1 MTQAVIW
8 HNPRCS
14 TSRNALALLR
24 HAGVEPDVVEYLK
37 QPPSRERL
45 CALIAG
51 AGLQVRQAL
60 RSKEAAYRER
70 GLDDPALSDA
80 ALLDAMLAAPEL
92 IERPF
97 VQTEAGIRL
106 ARPLQRL
113 LEILPPLPA
122 PFVKENGERF
132 IG

>member
-1 MTQAVIW
+1 MRATIW

-24 HAGVEPDVVEYLK
+24 HAGLDPQVVEYLQ
-37 QPPSRERL
+37 QPPSRGQLRT
-45 CALIAG
+45 LIAG

-60 RSKEAAYRER
+60 RRKEAAYSER
-70 GLDDPALSDA
+70 GLDDPSLDER
-80 ALLDAMLAAPEL
+80 ALLAAMLAAPVL

-97 VQTEAGIRL
+97 VQTAQGIRL
-106 ARPLQRL
+106 GRPLERL

-122 PFVKENGERF
+122 PFVKENGQPLA
-132 IG
+132 G